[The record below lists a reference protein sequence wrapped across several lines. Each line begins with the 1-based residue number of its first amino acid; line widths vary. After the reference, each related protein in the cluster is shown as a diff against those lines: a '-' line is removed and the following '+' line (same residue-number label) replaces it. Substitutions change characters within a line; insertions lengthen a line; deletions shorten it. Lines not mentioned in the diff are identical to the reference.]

1 MTSTEKIDAALDS
14 VLRASGSMLKHYT
27 MVQSIDRMR
36 EAMRKIMAESYIQG
50 SNDARKAASDEIK
63 EILGGEPHH

>member
-1 MTSTEKIDAALDS
+1 MTHTEKIDAALDS
-14 VLRASGSMLKHYT
+14 VLRAAGHERACAHIYSLYK
-27 MVQSIDRMR
+27 MR
-36 EAMRKIMAESYIQG
+36 EAMRKIMAESYLTG